1 MPFYYKY
8 KVIMAKKIEKEI
20 RSFEVELRRKP
31 ESRTIEGRAIPF
43 NVLSPNR
50 EGFREMVSPEAVE
63 GVIEASDIFMLY
75 NHDRQKGFLARSKK
89 GKGTLKIDVREDG
102 VYFEFE
108 AANDN
113 LSNYILERI
122 ERGEINETSWSF
134 TVLEDRWVKQE
145 DGVYERVITRFDK
158 IYDFSIVDQSYYG
171 IEDVVGCKRFAEV
184 QEADRQALEAA
195 KAEQEQR
202 EAEEKAAQE
211 AAAEE
216 ARKEAVKAYYEN
228 LRKENEKYLN

>member
-1 MPFYYKY
+1 
-8 KVIMAKKIEKEI
+8 MAKKIEKEI
-20 RSFEVELRRKP
+20 RSFEVELRKKP

-50 EGFREMVSPEAVE
+50 EGFRERIAPEAVE

-75 NHDRQKGFLARSKK
+75 NHDRQKGFLARNNK
-89 GKGTLKIDVREDG
+89 GKGTLKIDTREDG

-122 ERGEINETSWSF
+122 ERGEINETSWAF
-134 TVLEDRWVKQE
+134 TVREDTWVKME
-145 DGVYERVITRFDK
+145 DGVYERTITKFDK
-158 IYDFSIVDQSYYG
+158 LYDFSIVDNGYYG
-171 IEDVVGCKRFAEV
+171 IADSVNCKRFAEI

-195 KAEQEQR
+195 KAEQEAR

-211 AAAEE
+211 E
-216 ARKEAVKAYYEN
+216 ARKEALKAYYDK
-228 LRKENEKYLN
+228 LKEDNAKYLN